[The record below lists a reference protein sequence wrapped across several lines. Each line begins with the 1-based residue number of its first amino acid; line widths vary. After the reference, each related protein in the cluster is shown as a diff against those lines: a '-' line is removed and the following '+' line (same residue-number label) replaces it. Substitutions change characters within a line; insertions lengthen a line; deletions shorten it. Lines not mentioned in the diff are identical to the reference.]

1 MLTEGTELGL
11 GAAVPLELGC
21 GAVCPTPFGV
31 ALCVPDGLTV
41 GVTVCLLVEWP
52 PVTLPSVVPVALWP
66 HTLASIGLPVPNSIS
81 VTTSMPTR
89 NTAAALATMT
99 SQRGRPR
106 RPLPLP
112 PAARPCLPG
121 PPGVPFPL
129 GLVVPVGLP
138 FPSRPAG
145 PLRPSR
151 PL

>member
-1 MLTEGTELGL
+1 VLTEGTELGL

-21 GAVCPTPFGV
+21 GAVCRTPPGV

-41 GVTVCLLVEWP
+41 GVTVLLVELP
-52 PVTLPSVVPVALWP
+52 PVTLPSVVPVALRP

-81 VTTSMPTR
+81 VTTSMATR

-121 PPGVPFPL
+121 SPTVPFPL
-129 GLVVPVGLP
+129 GLVVPVGPP
-138 FPSRPAG
+138 FLLRPAG
-145 PLRPSR
+145 PL
-151 PL
+151 